1 MRPGR
6 SSQGRLKMSDVS
18 IRTMLL
24 EFVDSNGASHIREMH
39 IEILRQKPGTPEHTI
54 RARLSEAVSDGLLD
68 RLGDGFYDVYAEDE
82 DMTSV
87 VSYPNR
93 CQLFGDNRYRGNCDG
108 RLIKDL
114 VLRYRARQVADPM
127 QGSGTSRDVVE
138 GLNKYKKTGISYWG
152 GDLREGFDLTKQDLP
167 GTFDFVWIHPPYWN
181 IIRYSSGNPDD
192 LSNCE
197 SYEQFRRLLMVC
209 LKRCYEALEIGGR
222 LAVLIGDVRRCGKYT
237 PIVKDVLNFP
247 MGEIRSIIIKIQH
260 NCTSD
265 RKRYGKMEDVPIRH
279 EYCVIFKKPVVATL
293 SCGSEP
299 KKKAANE

>member
-1 MRPGR
+1 
-6 SSQGRLKMSDVS
+6 MSDVS
-18 IRTMLL
+18 IRTLIL

-54 RARLSEAVSDGLLD
+54 RARLSEAVSNGLLN
-68 RLGDGFYDVYAEDE
+68 RLGEGFYDIFAEDE

-93 CQLFGDNRYRGNCDG
+93 CPLFGDSRYRGNCDG
-108 RLIKDL
+108 RLVKDL
-114 VLRYRARQVADPM
+114 ILRFNAQRVADPM

-152 GDLREGFDLTKQDLP
+152 GDLREGFDLTKQNLP
-167 GTFDFVWIHPPYWN
+167 GKFDFVWIHPPYWN
-181 IIRYSSGNPDD
+181 IIQYSNGNLND
-192 LSNCE
+192 LSNCD
-197 SYEQFRRLLMVC
+197 SYETFRRLLRVC
-209 LKRCYEALEIGGR
+209 LKRCYDALELGGR
-222 LAVLIGDVRRCGKYT
+222 LAVLIGDVRRSGRYT

-247 MGEIRSIIIKIQH
+247 MGEIRSIIIKVQH

-279 EYCVIFKKPVVATL
+279 EYCVIFKKPTEKVQSL
-293 SCGSEP
+293 PQHEQCLD
-299 KKKAANE
+299 